1 MSRIEIVIVV
11 SVLGCGPGRPVPDG
25 DVSGASGVSESSE
38 SATSE
43 VSETDSLVCEEGL
56 IPCDGEC
63 IWAVTNENCGSCGH
77 VCHPFA
83 DTGMCSE
90 EGRCT
95 AVLSE
100 CLTPDL
106 GFTTCR
112 EYCTSI
118 GELCGYGREFE
129 GHPCNSE
136 IPVSEFEHCTGT
148 TAHIKG
154 DIPAE
159 SCDLPIPWGE
169 TVASLVVNSARCCC
183 SQYGGE

>member
-1 MSRIEIVIVV
+1 MTRIEIVIVV

-25 DVSGASGVSESSE
+25 DASGASGVSESSDA
-38 SATSE
+38 ATSE

-56 IPCDGEC
+56 IPCEGEC

-118 GELCGYGREFE
+118 GELCGYGREYE
-129 GHPCNSE
+129 GHPCNQAVPLYETDLCSL
-136 IPVSEFEHCTGT
+136 SNTY
-148 TAHIKG
+148 IKG
-154 DIPAE
+154 GIPAE

-183 SQYGGE
+183 SQNGGE